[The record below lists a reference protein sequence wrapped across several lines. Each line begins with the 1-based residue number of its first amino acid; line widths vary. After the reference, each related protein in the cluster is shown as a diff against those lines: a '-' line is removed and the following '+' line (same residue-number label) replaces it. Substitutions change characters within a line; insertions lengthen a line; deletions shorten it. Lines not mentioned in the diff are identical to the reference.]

1 VLEHAR
7 ATTPAMKEVGIAPG
21 AANGSVR
28 ISRVL
33 ATAGLGGY
41 YFDDLAAIRAGA
53 QQDGFFYLGLPLTD
67 GYDRVRQ
74 PGESV
79 SVILVL
85 DNGQVA
91 FGDAVSIQY
100 SGVVGRDP
108 VFIAERYLEDV
119 RRALAPLLEGR
130 ELDSLTD
137 ICREIE
143 DVVIDG
149 SRLHTA
155 LRYGAS
161 QAVLDAISKAR
172 GCTMAEVVAAE
183 YGTVISREPIPVLA
197 QSGDDRHV
205 GADKMIL
212 KRVPV
217 IPQGLFN
224 SIEKVG
230 PDGEKL
236 REYIEW
242 LRARVQQY
250 GDDGYRP
257 IIHLDV
263 YGMVGDICDDD
274 VDRMVAYLQ
283 SLEEAA
289 RPFHLRI
296 ETPVDAGTRDEVL
309 RLLVSLRTALRREG
323 CGVSIVADDWCNTLE
338 DVKLFARARAADMV
352 QIKTPDLGSITNSIE
367 AVLACKA
374 EQIGAF
380 LGGTCN
386 GTDQSSRVTVHVAL
400 ATQADLI
407 YNKPGMGVD
416 EGLMIVA
423 NEMART
429 LCLLEDAR
437 TT

>member
-1 VLEHAR
+1 MR
-7 ATTPAMKEVGIAPG
+7 DSNG
-21 AANGSVR
+21 AVH

-53 QQDGFFYLGLPLTD
+53 KQDGFFYLGSPLTP
-67 GYDRVRQ
+67 GYDRIRQ
-74 PGESV
+74 PGETV

-108 VFIAERYLEDV
+108 VFIPERYLADV
-119 RRALAPLLEGR
+119 QQKLAPLLEGR
-130 ELDSLTD
+130 RVDSLSE

-143 DVVIDG
+143 DLSDADG
-149 SRLHTA
+149 PLHTA

-161 QAVLDAISKAR
+161 QAVLDALSKAR
-172 GCTMAEVVAAE
+172 ACTMAEVVATE
-183 YGTVISREPIPVLA
+183 YETDISRVPIPVLA
-197 QSGDDRHV
+197 QSGDDRFV

-217 IPQGLFN
+217 MPQGLFN
-224 SIEKVG
+224 SITKVG
-230 PDGEKL
+230 RDGEKL
-236 REYIEW
+236 LDYMNW
-242 LRARVQQY
+242 LRERVLKF
-250 GDDGYRP
+250 GDADYRP
-257 IIHLDV
+257 VIHLDL
-263 YGMVGDICDDD
+263 YGMVSEICGQH
-274 VDRMVAYLQ
+274 VGRMAGYLQ
-283 SLEEAA
+283 VLEDTA
-289 RPFHLRI
+289 RPFELRV
-296 ETPVDAGTRDEVL
+296 ETPVDAGSRDEVL
-309 RLLVSLRTALRREG
+309 ALLVSLRSTLKERG
-323 CGVSIVADDWCNTLE
+323 CSVAIVADDWCNTLD
-338 DVKLFARARAADMV
+338 DVRDFARAGAADMI
-352 QIKTPDLGSITNSIE
+352 QIKTPDLGSITNSVE

-374 EQIGAF
+374 EQVGAF

-416 EGLMIVA
+416 EGLMIVT

-429 LCLLEDAR
+429 LCLLENAR
-437 TT
+437 PA